1 MEESDMTRVLL
12 ILGVILL
19 NAGNDISME
28 EIDMTRVVLIL
39 ASIVLILHGVVHL
52 MGTTVYLKL
61 GNVEGLPY
69 KTSLLGGR
77 WDVGAVGIGLFGLLW
92 GVVALGFIVS
102 AVAMLIG
109 WEWWQPALIGVTIA
123 SLLLT
128 VFDWSSAYAGAILNT
143 LILIALWLGPHLIRR

>member
-1 MEESDMTRVLL
+1 MEESEMTRILL
-12 ILGVILL
+12 ILG
-19 NAGNDISME
+19 
-28 EIDMTRVVLIL
+28 
-39 ASIVLILHGVVHL
+39 SIVLILHGVVHL

-77 WDVGAVGIGLFGLLW
+77 WEIGAVGIGLFGVLW
-92 GVVALGFIVS
+92 GIVALGFIVS
-102 AVAMLIG
+102 AVAMLTG

-128 VFDWSSAYAGAILNT
+128 LFDWSSAYAGAILNT
-143 LILIALWLGPHLIRR
+143 LILIALWLLPSVMRR